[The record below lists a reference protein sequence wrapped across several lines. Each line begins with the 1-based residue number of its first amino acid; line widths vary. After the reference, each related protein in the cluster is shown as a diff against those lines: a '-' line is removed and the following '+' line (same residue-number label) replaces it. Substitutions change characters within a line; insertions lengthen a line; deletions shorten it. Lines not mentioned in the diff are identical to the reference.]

1 MTTRLPNLLHD
12 LASEIPVDVESG
24 LRPTL
29 RRARIRR
36 GLTAG
41 AAGLAVVA
49 LIVASLSTI
58 GFLSRPTTPATTGP
72 TPQPAGFAGLWPE
85 TDAEALAATQNAVDQ
100 GHMPLRTTADGTA
113 TLLATN
119 LLGWELADVGWRAAG
134 PTGSLPAGQF
144 ILELTNRTLGASVPP
159 MTVELAQLGQGGPTG
174 AWSVVGLS
182 TPLIDLDDVVALSPE
197 VPAIMAGGVVLSGRV
212 SKLFDSAPAIEAH
225 IFDGPSLVPSLG
237 SFRHELSVLRF
248 DLRVSVEPTPDG
260 EATLLLTMPDATG
273 ASLGAVMVRVE
284 TPVGDPRP
292 SGPNLTG
299 VPPYV
304 AATAQRIYDA
314 AKAKDFDALAGLL
327 DPNTFVYNLDDGS
340 DPIPAWRADPSEL
353 DVMVAILE
361 MPPTSRDIGEGYGTF
376 SFWPYLVNSDLSA
389 LLPQERADLAA
400 LGYSDEEIRLMID
413 GGAGYQGPRLAIDE
427 DGRWRNFITVGE

>member
-1 MTTRLPNLLHD
+1 MTTRLPNLLHE

-49 LIVASLSTI
+49 LIVASLSAI
-58 GFLSRPTTPATTGP
+58 GLLSRPTTPATTGP
-72 TPQPAGFAGLWPE
+72 NPQPAGFAGLWPE
-85 TDAEALAATQNAVDQ
+85 TDAEALAVTQAAIDE
-100 GHMPLRTTADGTA
+100 GHVPLQASPEGIA
-113 TLLATN
+113 SLLAVN
-119 LLGWELADVGWRAAG
+119 LLGWDPGDDQVEHVEVRQSESEVVIG
-134 PTGSLPAGQF
+134 
-144 ILELTNRTLGASVPP
+144 NRVFGEPVPP
-159 MTVELAQLGQGGPTG
+159 TTVEVSQLGRTGPTG
-174 AWSVVGLS
+174 AWSVLGVS
-182 TPLIDLDDVVALSPE
+182 SPLIQLDELSQAAP
-197 VPAIMAGGVVLSGRV
+197 GVVHLSGRL
-212 SKLFDSAPAIEAH
+212 SDRFEGAPALEAH
-225 IFDGPSLVPSLG
+225 VFDGPSLVPSLG
-237 SFRHELSVLRF
+237 SARYELTDRMFSF
-248 DLRVSVEPTPDG
+248 DVAVAPTSDG

-284 TPVGDPRP
+284 TPVGDPGP

-299 VPPYV
+299 VPPDV

-327 DPNTFVYNLDDGS
+327 DPNTFV
-340 DPIPAWRADPSEL
+340 SEL

-376 SFWPYLVNSDLSA
+376 FFWPYLVNSNPSA
-389 LLPQERADLAA
+389 LLPQERADLAS
-400 LGYSDEEIRLMID
+400 LGYSEQEIQLMID

>member
-12 LASEIPVDVESG
+12 LASEIPVDVEAG

-36 GLTAG
+36 GVTAG

-49 LIVASLSTI
+49 LIVASLSAI
-58 GFLSRPTTPATTGP
+58 DLLSRPTTPAATGP
-72 TPQPAGFAGLWPE
+72 NPRPARFAGLWPE
-85 TDAEALAATQNAVDQ
+85 TDAEALAVTQAAVDE
-100 GHMPLRTTADGTA
+100 GHYPLQTSPQGTA
-113 TLLATN
+113 SLLATN
-119 LLGWELADVGWRAAG
+119 LLGWQPGDDQIERSIVEGDEAVVEISNRGFANDVPVITIAMR
-134 PTGSLPAGQF
+134 Q
-144 ILELTNRTLGASVPP
+144 LGA
-159 MTVELAQLGQGGPTG
+159 TGPNG
-174 AWSVVGLS
+174 VWSVVGVS
-182 TPLIDLDDVVALSPE
+182 TPLIELDDVVALSPE
-197 VPAIMAGGVVLSGRV
+197 VPATMPGGLVVSGRV
-212 SKLFDSAPAIEAH
+212 GELFDAAPAIEAH
-225 IFDGPSLVPSLG
+225 VFDGPSLVPSVG
-237 SFRHELSVLRF
+237 SSRNELTDLRF
-248 DLRVSVEPTPDG
+248 DLRVSVEPTTDG

-284 TPVGDPRP
+284 TPVGDPGP

-299 VPPYV
+299 LPPDV

-314 AKAKDFDALAGLL
+314 AKAKDFDALAELL

-361 MPPTSRDIGEGYGTF
+361 MPPTSRDIGPGYGTF
-376 SFWPYLVNSDLSA
+376 FFWPYLVNSDLSA
-389 LLPQERADLAA
+389 LLPQERADLAS

-413 GGAGYQGPRLAIDE
+413 GEAGYQGPRLAIDE